1 MPQYAILPNTPLT
14 RRGFRS
20 RRSLLACGS
29 GGARRTV
36 AGRGT
41 HQHDPVGLHLR
52 RGGAPRP
59 RRPRRGVRAPCGA
72 KFQINYG
79 PRDIRGDFFGIPDPK
94 LEGEGGPE
102 DTNDFD
108 SL

>member
-1 MPQYAILPNTPLT
+1 MRDNQVDTCHGNCSEGCA
-14 RRGFRS
+14 
-20 RRSLLACGS
+20 A
-29 GGARRTV
+29 
-36 AGRGT
+36 
-41 HQHDPVGLHLR
+41 
-52 RGGAPRP
+52 
-59 RRPRRGVRAPCGA
+59 CGA